1 MCYLG
6 WGTLA
11 VLGLI
16 DASECNPTFGAGETQ
31 VGMTKNAPHSTEM
44 CLFLCLCPEDY
55 EDIRGFIAG
64 GYVELDNNEGPLTS
78 LVGLKTL
85 TIKIKTSY
93 FTVLCALLLSTVEI
107 PIKVP
112 FLLLWPE
119 NGLKCL

>member
-1 MCYLG
+1 MPVSATPHL
-6 WGTLA
+6 
-11 VLGLI
+11 
-16 DASECNPTFGAGETQ
+16 EQ
-31 VGMTKNAPHSTEM
+31 VRRQRERPKPLLTALKCVFS
-44 CLFLCLCPEDY
+44 LCLCPEDY

-93 FTVLCALLLSTVEI
+93 FTVLCTPLVSTVEI

-112 FLLLWPE
+112 FFLLWLE

>member
-6 WGTLA
+6 WGALA

-16 DASECNPTFGAGETQ
+16 DASECNPTFGAGERR
-31 VGMTKNAPHSTEM
+31 VGTSKNAPHSTEM
-44 CLFLCLCPEDY
+44 RLFLCFCPEDY

-93 FTVLCALLLSTVEI
+93 FTLLRS
-107 PIKVP
+107 PCQY
-112 FLLLWPE
+112 
-119 NGLKCL
+119 GGDSH